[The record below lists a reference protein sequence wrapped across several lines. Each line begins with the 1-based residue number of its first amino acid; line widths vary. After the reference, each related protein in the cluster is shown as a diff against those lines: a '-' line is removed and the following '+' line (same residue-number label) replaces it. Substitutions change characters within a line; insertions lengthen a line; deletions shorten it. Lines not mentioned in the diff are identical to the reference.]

1 MTPATQSALLLL
13 AAGLI
18 HSFSL
23 MCRKLPAGRTPAFYP
38 RPLLLRTAVDLAWL
52 LLFLA
57 GIRLAFQLSTMLGVV
72 AAALYF
78 VALPFVFQPPLARML
93 GFRDLRDYVESTEKH
108 KGRSN

>member
-23 MCRKLPAGRTPAFYP
+23 MCRKLPAERHPAFYP
-38 RPLLLRTAVDLAWL
+38 RRPLLRTAIDLVWV

-57 GIRLAFQLSTMLGVV
+57 GIRLAFTLATTLGIV
-72 AAALYF
+72 AALLYF
-78 VALPFVFQPPLARML
+78 IALPFVFQPPLAKML
-93 GFRDLRDYVESTEKH
+93 GFRDLRDYVETAERH
-108 KGRSN
+108 KNR

>member
-23 MCRKLPAGRTPAFYP
+23 MCHKLPAGRQPAFYP
-38 RPLLLRTAVDLAWL
+38 RQPLLRTAINLIWL

-57 GIRLAFQLSTMLGVV
+57 GIRLALALSTTLGIV
-72 AAALYF
+72 AAILYF
-78 VALPFVFQPPLARML
+78 VVLPFVFQPPLAKML
-93 GFRDLRDYVESTEKH
+93 GFRDLRDYLATTDRH
-108 KGRSN
+108 KDRKS